1 MSIQKIIQKK
11 LKYLSILKVL
21 LNIRMY
27 MKWLLN
33 RVIDALN
40 KAEVL
45 KDADLS
51 QLNLSEKLV
60 DQNLSMFLKR

>member
-1 MSIQKIIQKK
+1 MAS
-11 LKYLSILKVL
+11 S
-21 LNIRMY
+21 
-27 MKWLLN
+27 N

-60 DQNLSMFLKR
+60 DQNLSMFLKRENSMKINSQQSTLNSSDVKSTRINL

>member
-1 MSIQKIIQKK
+1 MAS
-11 LKYLSILKVL
+11 S
-21 LNIRMY
+21 
-27 MKWLLN
+27 N

-60 DQNLSMFLKR
+60 DQNLSMFLKRVRIV